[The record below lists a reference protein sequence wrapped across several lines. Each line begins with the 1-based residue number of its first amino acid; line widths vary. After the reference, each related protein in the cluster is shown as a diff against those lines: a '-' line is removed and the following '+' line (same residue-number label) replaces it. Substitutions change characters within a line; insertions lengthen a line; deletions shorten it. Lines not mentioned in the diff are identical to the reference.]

1 MKLFSKLFIFLIAL
15 NFLVGCN
22 TLKKSLTPQKK
33 KGGDEFL
40 VKKKSPLVMPP
51 NFNKLPKPEI
61 KKEILEEK
69 TNIKQLIT
77 GTESNSENEKIEQ
90 KSSIEN
96 LILKNI
102 NKK

>member
-77 GTESNSENEKIEQ
+77 GEEVNFENEKIEQ